1 MALAEWRRLKN
12 LHVASVVLGS
22 LLSAAAAAAQAPR
35 ELVLL
40 LPTLFI
46 FQAGLLLLDARLLP
60 RRSAWPVIGEPRAL
74 LATSFICRVPVLQVK
89 VVMINSLIKSRLL
102 SM

>member
-22 LLSAAAAAAQAPR
+22 LLSAAAAAQAPR

-60 RRSAWPVIGEPRAL
+60 WRSAWPVIGEPRAL